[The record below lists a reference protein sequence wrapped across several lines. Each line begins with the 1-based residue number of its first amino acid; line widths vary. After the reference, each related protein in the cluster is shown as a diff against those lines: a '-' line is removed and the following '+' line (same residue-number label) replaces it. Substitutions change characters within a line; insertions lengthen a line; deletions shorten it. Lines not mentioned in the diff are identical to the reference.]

1 MKKTFLLSIFIVFDI
16 LTVAFYLLTRSQPQY
31 NFTVLMAGNVL
42 MALLSV
48 AAYFIVKKNVAERPE
63 AFVRG
68 VYSAS
73 FLKLMIC
80 MISILVYVM
89 LNREHRHEPGFKPTL
104 FMLFGIYAVY
114 TFTETILLS
123 KMARQK

>member
-1 MKKTFLLSIFIVFDI
+1 MKKKFLLTIFIVFDI
-16 LTVAFYLLTRSQPQY
+16 LTVVFLLLAKSQPQY
-31 NFTVLMAGNVL
+31 NFTVLMTGNVV
-42 MALLSV
+42 MAALSV
-48 AAYFIVKKNVAERPE
+48 AAYFIVQKNVAERPQ

-80 MISILVYVM
+80 MIAILTYVM
-89 LNREHRHEPGFKPTL
+89 LNREHRHEPGFKPSL
-104 FMLFGIYAVY
+104 FILFGIYAVY
-114 TFTETILLS
+114 TFAETILLS

>member
-1 MKKTFLLSIFIVFDI
+1 MT
-16 LTVAFYLLTRSQPQY
+16 
-31 NFTVLMAGNVL
+31 GNVL
-42 MALLSV
+42 MAALSV
-48 AAYFIVKKNVAERPE
+48 AAFFIVKKNVTDRPQ

-80 MISILVYVM
+80 MISLLTYVM
-89 LNREHRHEPGFKPTL
+89 LNRAHRSEPGFKPSL
-104 FMLFGIYAVY
+104 FILFGIYVVY

-123 KMARQK
+123 KMAREK

>member
-1 MKKTFLLSIFIVFDI
+1 MKKTFLLAIFIVFDI
-16 LTVAFYLLTRSQPQY
+16 LTVIFFLLSKSQPQY
-31 NFTVLMAGNVL
+31 NFTVLMTGNLVMAVL
-42 MALLSV
+42 S
-48 AAYFIVKKNVAERPE
+48 AAAFFIVKKSVAERPQ

-80 MISILVYVM
+80 MIAILAYVM
-89 LNREHRHEPGFKPTL
+89 LNRERSHEPGFKPSL
-104 FMLFGIYAVY
+104 FILFGIYAVY